1 MSSRGMLHFESDVQK
16 ATNWS
21 DDLLWINTILKKDS
35 RDQKVIAVL
44 WRNNKGRV
52 QFWDA
57 IR

>member
-16 ATNWS
+16 ATIWN